1 MRGAAEPV
9 RGLAHL
15 TLPSPRVKPVGLRL
29 TRDGPLPLPPE
40 GRRGALI
47 PAGVFLIEREG
58 SFGIK
63 FGCPDSAAVSA
74 GEGMGGGR
82 H

>member
-15 TLPSPRVKPVGLRL
+15 TLPSL
-29 TRDGPLPLPPE
+29 RDGPLPLPPE
-40 GRRGALI
+40 GRRGALV

-58 SFGIK
+58 SFAIE
-63 FGCPDSAAVSA
+63 FGSPDSAAVSA